1 MMHDTLNNVNKHFL
15 LLKLSSSTVYSLSFY
30 WDGILRVNCI
40 CFLCLIEAQNIK
52 CKVLKYFDLFMYTS
66 IIFQN

>member
-15 LLKLSSSTVYSLSFY
+15 LLKLSSSTIDSLSFY

-40 CFLCLIEAQNIK
+40 CFLCLIELQTIK
-52 CKVLKYFDLFMYTS
+52 SKMLKYFDLLMYTS
-66 IIFQN
+66 IIFFN